1 MPTSEPSAITVV
13 EVDNE
18 ISRGARSL
26 RFTKPIERLFLEDYL
41 SNRARMVAIWAL
53 IGTLMYC
60 MALAGDFSML
70 PDVAP
75 TMLWLRLGVFVPF
88 AVFVVLVMRY
98 RPTARNYDLLSFGV
112 GVLGIAL
119 PMTMLTFATGP
130 YLFMYQTGSVGTLAF
145 FVIVLRPRFRTA
157 VLGLGVMTAIQ
168 LTTIHLNGSFDEVT
182 YGGIGTFYITLV
194 VFLGLSAY
202 FLESVDRLNFL
213 HRLRGKLLQEELRAQ
228 SEQDVM
234 SGLLNRRSL
243 SRYEREVWKR
253 EDQPS
258 TVSAVM
264 IDIDL
269 FKSYNDSHGHLA
281 GDACIMAVSQ
291 IVRGAVADSGKAFR
305 FGGEELLVVLPG
317 ISGERAA
324 ALAEQMRVA
333 IEAAEIHHRGKGIG
347 GIVTASFGVAEV
359 RMPDSSLQ
367 MLLQAADTALYE
379 AKKAGRNTVKVWGAH
394 SAEIRELKNQV
405 TG

>member
-98 RPTARNYDLLSFGV
+98 RPTAQNYDLLSFGV

-130 YLFMYQTGSVGTLAF
+130 YLFMYQTGSVGTLA
-145 FVIVLRPRFRTA
+145 
-157 VLGLGVMTAIQ
+157 
-168 LTTIHLNGSFDEVT
+168 S
-182 YGGIGTFYITLV
+182 
-194 VFLGLSAY
+194 S
-202 FLESVDRLNFL
+202 
-213 HRLRGKLLQEELRAQ
+213 
-228 SEQDVM
+228 
-234 SGLLNRRSL
+234 SL
-243 SRYEREVWKR
+243 SCVHGSERRFWGW
-253 EDQPS
+253 
-258 TVSAVM
+258 VS
-264 IDIDL
+264 
-269 FKSYNDSHGHLA
+269 
-281 GDACIMAVSQ
+281 
-291 IVRGAVADSGKAFR
+291 
-305 FGGEELLVVLPG
+305 
-317 ISGERAA
+317 
-324 ALAEQMRVA
+324 
-333 IEAAEIHHRGKGIG
+333 
-347 GIVTASFGVAEV
+347 
-359 RMPDSSLQ
+359 
-367 MLLQAADTALYE
+367 
-379 AKKAGRNTVKVWGAH
+379 
-394 SAEIRELKNQV
+394 
-405 TG
+405 